1 MSKNWELLNNL
12 KVGIMGCGH
21 LGQAIA
27 QALVKQGLKK
37 ENLLISY
44 GGNPLTYQ
52 KLEARGLSS
61 CLTTNQKLFQ
71 ESEIILITL
80 KPQDIFVLEETEILS
95 KVLVVSCMAGV
106 SIEIL
111 HEILGMDVYRMMFS
125 GPDTLLS
132 GKGVAALYPEHEHLK
147 LLLRSINLKYIKII
161 AENDLDIFTAG
172 VCMPAAI
179 LKVENPIEQKKA
191 IDRIGIEY
199 PMLSDLY
206 TWAVEALP
214 YFQDSDDKEAYIER
228 MITKGGITEVIINSL
243 ISGAQLDDS
252 LRKGIARTKEIISE
266 IQQSIVN
273 RAHGK
278 SI

>member
-1 MSKNWELLNNL
+1 M
-12 KVGIMGCGH
+12 
-21 LGQAIA
+21 
-27 QALVKQGLKK
+27 
-37 ENLLISY
+37 
-44 GGNPLTYQ
+44 
-52 KLEARGLSS
+52 
-61 CLTTNQKLFQ
+61 
-71 ESEIILITL
+71 
-80 KPQDIFVLEETEILS
+80 LEETEILS